1 MRRLNTGG
9 GMKKDT
15 WLRLI
20 AIGAVVFSFTLSL
33 AAQQG
38 RGRGRIRG
46 LVEDEDGNPIPDVK
60 ISAVFKETG
69 LTFDTKSDKKGNW
82 ALGGLGSGQ
91 FMIIAELDGFTPA
104 QKDLTVSQF
113 SSNNPSVTLTLARIQ
128 IKDVESL
135 SPETIAGLDI
145 FESGN
150 QLYAEENYSEAAAKF
165 QEFLAQSPDSYRVY
179 INIGNCYR
187 KLEEFENAVAAYTV
201 VLDKV
206 QEETGSLSGSEIAS
220 SALTAIGETYM
231 QQGDLDKANASLQK
245 AMAIFPEDETLAF
258 NIGEILFTQGNAAS
272 GVEYFN
278 KAIEIKPEWGS
289 PYRQKGYA
297 LLNLADYQGALAS
310 FQKFLELAPDDPRA
324 PAVQALIPQLESM
337 IKK

>member
-1 MRRLNTGG
+1 MRNRTRFRL
-9 GMKKDT
+9 
-15 WLRLI
+15 LI
-20 AIGAVVFSFTLSL
+20 LGAVILSLTLTL

-46 LVEDEDGNPIPDVK
+46 LIEDQDGNPLPDAK
-60 ISAVFKETG
+60 ITAVFKESG
-69 LTFDTKSDKKGNW
+69 LTFNAKSDNKGNW
-82 ALGGLGSGQ
+82 AMGGLGSGQ
-91 FMIIAELDGFTPA
+91 FLIVAELDGYTPA

-113 SSNNPSVTLTLARIQ
+113 SSNNPAVTLTLTRIQ
-128 IKDVESL
+128 IQDVESM

-150 QLYAEENYSEAAAKF
+150 QLFAEEKFAEAAVKF
-165 QEFLAQSPDSYRVY
+165 QEFLVLSPDSFQAN
-179 INIGNCYR
+179 INLGNCYR
-187 KLEEFENAVAAYTV
+187 KLEDFEKAVAAYTV
-201 VLDKV
+201 VLDKIR
-206 QEETGSLSGSEIAS
+206 EEQGGLSGSDTAS
-220 SALTAIGETYM
+220 AALTAIGETYM
-231 QQGDLDKANASLQK
+231 LQGDLDKANESLQQ

-258 NIGEILFTQGNAAS
+258 NNGEILFTQGNAVS

-278 KAIEIKPEWGS
+278 KAIALKPEWAS

-297 LLNLADYQGALAS
+297 LLNLADFKGALES

-324 PAVQALIPQLESM
+324 PAVQALIPQLEGM